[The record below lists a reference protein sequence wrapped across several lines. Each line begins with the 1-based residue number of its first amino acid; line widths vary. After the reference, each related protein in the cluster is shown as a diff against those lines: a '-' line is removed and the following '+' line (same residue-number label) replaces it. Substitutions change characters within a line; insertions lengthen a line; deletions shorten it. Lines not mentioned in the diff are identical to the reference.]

1 MDDVEDGLHRADR
14 PHELRREADEI
25 QLHLA
30 FYLMYLQNV
39 ARQYRRNLVVAD
51 MVVLQVDRRL
61 DIPLAAKDEDFRL
74 DAARKVG
81 IEAQNL
87 GIQQLPGDDILRQ
100 VYFGD
105 FVFHY

>member
-1 MDDVEDGLHRADR
+1 
-14 PHELRREADEI
+14 
-25 QLHLA
+25 
-30 FYLMYLQNV
+30 MYLQNV

-74 DAARKVG
+74 DAAREVG

-105 FVFHY
+105 FVFRYHFFTALSLISFQSWCLEFSCKFTIQN